1 MSPEEILKKYYGYDN
16 FRPLQRDIIEAILN
30 KKDTLALLPTGG
42 GKSICFQ
49 VPALMQDGIC
59 LVISPLIALI
69 KDQVEN
75 LKKRG
80 INALAIY
87 SGMHF
92 MEVKQTLE
100 NAAHGNYKFL
110 YISPERLETK
120 LFLEYLPA
128 IKPNLIAVDE
138 AHCISQWGYDF
149 RPAYNRIANLRA
161 ELPNVPIIALTASA
175 TPIVQEDI
183 CKNLLFEK
191 GFAKFQQ
198 SFVRPNLSYSIFQ
211 PASKENK
218 VIEIFK
224 NVNGSGIV
232 YCKSRKQT
240 TVVAE
245 LLKLHGID
253 ADFYHAGLSAEVRSE
268 KQNAWINNS
277 IRIIVCTNAF
287 GMGIDKPDVRVV
299 VHYEVPDCLENY
311 YQEAGR
317 AGRDE
322 KRAYAVMLQSAKEV
336 DNLLVQLETKYPT
349 TEILKNSYHAVM
361 NYLQI
366 AAGTGEGVS
375 YDMDIATFAHN
386 FQLNILQATYAIQS
400 LAQEGFWSFTDNL
413 FRQSTI
419 VFLSNKSD
427 LEDIQKTYP
436 TLDPII
442 KGLLR
447 SYEGIFDYPCTIYE
461 TLLSKFLKMPIQK
474 VRDGL
479 VQLHTIGAIDYKPTS
494 DKPQLYLLQNRFFKD
509 DLRLD
514 YKNIALRKEEAKKRV
529 MGITNY
535 AKNEL
540 LCRSKIIADYF
551 GDKKTKDCGVCDNC
565 LNSIA
570 LNISTAE
577 FKNVSDKILALL
589 QYQSLSSTELIAKIK
604 PTAKAITSKV
614 VAYLLNEM
622 LIETDENNCFTLKDK
637 KKGPR

>member
-49 VPALMQDGIC
+49 VPALMNEGIC

-80 INALAIY
+80 IGALAIY

-92 MEVKQTLE
+92 MEVKQTLQ

-120 LFLEYLPA
+120 LFLDYLPA

-175 TPIVQEDI
+175 TPIVQDDI
-183 CKNLLFEK
+183 CKNLLFEN
-191 GFAKFQQ
+191 GYAKFQQ
-198 SFVRPNLSYSIFQ
+198 SFVRPNLSYSIFR
-211 PASKENK
+211 PSSKENK
-218 VIEIFK
+218 VVEIFN
-224 NVNGSGIV
+224 NVKGSGIV

-253 ADFYHAGLSAEVRSE
+253 ADFYHAGLSAESRSE
-268 KQNAWINNS
+268 KQNAWIKNTT
-277 IRIIVCTNAF
+277 RVIVCTNAF

-299 VHYEVPDCLENY
+299 VHYDVPDCLENY

-322 KRAYAVMLQSAKEV
+322 KRAYAVLLQSGKEV
-336 DNLLVQLETKYPT
+336 DNLLQQLETKYPSAEVIKT
-349 TEILKNSYHAVM
+349 MYQSVM

-366 AAGTGEGVS
+366 ATGIGEGLS

-386 FQLNILQATYAIQS
+386 FKINILLATYSIQS
-400 LAQEGFWSFTDNL
+400 LAQEGLWSFSDNL
-413 FRQSTI
+413 FKQSTI
-419 VFLSNKSD
+419 VFLSNKRD
-427 LEDIQKTYP
+427 LEEIQNTYP
-436 TLDPII
+436 NLDPII

-474 VRDGL
+474 VREGL
-479 VQLHTIGAIDYKPTS
+479 VQLHQIGVIDYKPTS
-494 DKPQLYLLQNRFFKD
+494 DKPQLFMLQNRMYKD
-509 DLRLD
+509 DFVLN
-514 YKNIALRKEEAKKRV
+514 YKNIALRKQEAEKRV
-529 MGITNY
+529 LGITNY
-535 AKNEL
+535 ANNEL
-540 LCRSKIIADYF
+540 LCRSKIIANYF
-551 GDKKTKDCGVCDNC
+551 GDTNTKDCGVCDNC
-565 LNSIA
+565 LNNIA
-570 LNISTAE
+570 LNISAEE
-577 FKNVSDKILALL
+577 FKNVSDKIVALL
-589 QYQSLSSTELIAKIK
+589 KIERLTTAQLIAKMK
-604 PTAKAITSKV
+604 PTGKQITAKV
-614 VAYLLNEM
+614 VTYLLDEM
-622 LIETDENNCFTLKDK
+622 LIETDNNNCFALKT
-637 KKGPR
+637 

>member
-1 MSPEEILKKYYGYDN
+1 MSPEEILKKYYGYDT
-16 FRPLQRDIIEAILN
+16 FRPLQRDIIESILA

-92 MEVKQTLE
+92 MEVKQTLQ

-120 LFLEYLPA
+120 LFLEFLPA
-128 IKPNLIAVDE
+128 LNPNLIAVDE

-149 RPAYNRIANLRA
+149 RPSYNRIAKLRV

-191 GFAKFQQ
+191 GFTKFQQ

-211 PASKENK
+211 PTSKENK

-245 LLKLHGID
+245 LLKMHGVD
-253 ADFYHAGLSAEVRSE
+253 ADFYHAGLSAEKRNE
-268 KQNAWINNS
+268 KQNAWIQNTT
-277 IRIIVCTNAF
+277 RVIVCTNAF
-287 GMGIDKPDVRVV
+287 GMGIDKPDVRIV

-322 KRAYAVMLQSAKEV
+322 KRAYAVLLQSATEV
-336 DNLLVQLETKYPT
+336 DNLLVKLETKYPSVD
-349 TEILKNSYHAVM
+349 ILKNIYHAVM

-366 AAGTGEGVS
+366 AANTGEGIS
-375 YDMDIATFAHN
+375 YDLDIATFSHN
-386 FQLNILQATYAIQS
+386 FKLNILQATYAIQS
-400 LAQEGFWSFTDNL
+400 LSQEGFWSFSDNM

-419 VFLSNKSD
+419 VFLSNKND
-427 LEDIQKTYP
+427 LEDVQKTHP
-436 TLDPII
+436 LLDPII

-474 VRDGL
+474 VKDGL
-479 VQLHTIGAIDYKPTS
+479 VQLHTIGVIDYKPTS
-494 DKPQLYLLQNRFFKD
+494 DKPQLLLLQNRYFKD
-509 DLRLD
+509 DLKLD
-514 YKNIALRKEEAKKRV
+514 YKNIAIRKEEAKKRIL
-529 MGITNY
+529 GITNY

-540 LCRSKIIADYF
+540 LCRSKIIANYF
-551 GDKKTKDCGVCDNC
+551 GDLNTKDCGVCDNC
-565 LNSIA
+565 LNNIS
-570 LNISTAE
+570 LNITAQE
-577 FKNVSDKILALL
+577 FKNVADKILAVL
-589 QYQSLSSTELIAKIK
+589 QNENLSSKELIAKLK
-604 PTAKAITSKV
+604 PTSKAVTSKV
-614 VAYLLNEM
+614 VTYLLNEE
-622 LIETDENNCFTLKDK
+622 LIKTDNNNCFTFVGK

>member
-16 FRPLQRDIIEAILN
+16 FRPLQRGIIDAILA

-92 MEVKQTLE
+92 MEVKQTLQ

-120 LFLEYLPA
+120 LFLEFLPA
-128 IKPNLIAVDE
+128 LNPSIIAVDE

-149 RPAYNRIANLRA
+149 RPSYNRIANLRA

-175 TPIVQEDI
+175 TPLVQDDI
-183 CKNLLFEK
+183 CKNLLFED

-198 SFVRPNLSYSIFQ
+198 SFVRPNLSYSIFR
-211 PASKENK
+211 PSSKENK
-218 VIEIFK
+218 TIEIFK
-224 NVNGSGIV
+224 NVKGSGIV

-245 LLKLHGID
+245 LLKLHGVD
-253 ADFYHAGLSAEVRSE
+253 ADFYHAGLSAEKRSE
-268 KQNAWINNS
+268 KQNAWIKN
-277 IRIIVCTNAF
+277 ITKVIVCTNAF

-322 KRAYAVMLQSAKEV
+322 KRAYAVLLQSATEV
-336 DNLLVQLETKYPT
+336 DNLLKQLETKYPT
-349 TEILKNSYHAVM
+349 VEVLKNMYHAVM

-366 AAGTGEGVS
+366 AANTGEGES
-375 YDMDIATFAHN
+375 YDMDIALFAHN
-386 FQLNILQATYAIQS
+386 FKLNILQATHAIQS
-400 LAQEGFWSFTDNL
+400 LAQEGFWSFSDSM

-419 VFLSNKSD
+419 VFLSNKND
-427 LEDIQKTYP
+427 LEDIQKTHP
-436 TLDPII
+436 ALDPII

-474 VRDGL
+474 VKDGL
-479 VQLHTIGAIDYKPTS
+479 VQLHTIGVIDYKPTS
-494 DKPQLYLLQNRFFKD
+494 DKPQLLLLQNRYFKD
-509 DLRLD
+509 DLKLD
-514 YKNIALRKEEAKKRV
+514 YKNIANRKAEAKKRV
-529 MGITNY
+529 LGITNY

-540 LCRSKIIADYF
+540 LCRSKIISNYF
-551 GDKKTKDCGVCDNC
+551 GDTDTKDCGVCDNC
-565 LNSIA
+565 LNNTA
-570 LNISTAE
+570 LNISTTE
-577 FKNVSDKILALL
+577 FKIVSDKILALL
-589 QYQSLSSTELIAKIK
+589 ENKNLTTNNLILQLK
-604 PTAKAITSKV
+604 PTAKQITSKV

-622 LIETDENNCFTLKDK
+622 LIETDSNNCFTLTSK